1 MTEQNETQEIESNT
15 NESKVNEVIIVK
27 KRTLINCEEFVSI
40 QLKSSEGTIGKLLK
54 KAGVCFLVSYQ
65 ANVVNLDFIMRRQIF
80 INSKTLSWYL
90 LFNEAII
97 IINSLKFILTET

>member
-40 QLKSSEGTIGKLLK
+40 QLKSSEGTIGTLLK
-54 KAGVCFLVSYQ
+54 KAVS
-65 ANVVNLDFIMRRQIF
+65 ATQISS
-80 INSKTLSWYL
+80 IKNNDPKLG
-90 LFNEAII
+90 
-97 IINSLKFILTET
+97 IL

>member
-27 KRTLINCEEFVSI
+27 KRTLVNCEEFVSI

-54 KAGVCFLVSYQ
+54 KA
-65 ANVVNLDFIMRRQIF
+65 VNATQLRNIEEPD
-80 INSKTLSWYL
+80 SKLG
-90 LFNEAII
+90 IQ
-97 IINSLKFILTET
+97 